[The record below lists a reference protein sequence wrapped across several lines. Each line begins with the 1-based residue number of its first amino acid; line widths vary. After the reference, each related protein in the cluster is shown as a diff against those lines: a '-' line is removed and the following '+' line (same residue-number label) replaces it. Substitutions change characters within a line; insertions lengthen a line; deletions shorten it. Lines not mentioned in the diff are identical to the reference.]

1 MKATLLSLLHATDQA
16 NILSLFNL
24 ETFINIFQVE
34 LIEYFQRTLAKMW
47 NCTNDGLESIAEMT
61 VAQIRYKILGEDFFI
76 RNEPKIL

>member
-1 MKATLLSLLHATDQA
+1 MKATLLSLLHPTDHA

-47 NCTNDGLESIAEMT
+47 NCTNDGL
-61 VAQIRYKILGEDFFI
+61 
-76 RNEPKIL
+76 